1 MFSPATTAASR
12 KRAACGVIEPIAT
25 SSSSECRL
33 STNLR
38 MFTAMWRRVMLGI
51 TTCRRDPSGS
61 IASTNGV
68 DRSIRRPEVR
78 SIRSTSSSTCAAVRI
93 ERGQFRAAAAG
104 DEDPAGLVDPDLLDR
119 RVVQERLQRPEPG
132 DRVDGG
138 AGGGVRIVHRREGG
152 GADAVLVLGDHLADD
167 LGHRA
172 RIAGRVDAAPAH
184 QLAGPRV
191 DDVLRRLH
199 AKPPHPPD
207 RTKHLLC
214 GSVVPNLAW
223 RASGFQPAVDGRL
236 AGKVA
241 RSCRGV
247 FISREAH

>member
-1 MFSPATTAASR
+1 MQPRPVRQHRVDERSGQVDPPPGGAQHPLDELGDL
-12 KRAACGVIEPIAT
+12 CGGE
-25 SSSSECRL
+25 
-33 STNLR
+33 
-38 MFTAMWRRVMLGI
+38 
-51 TTCRRDPSGS
+51 D
-61 IASTNGV
+61 
-68 DRSIRRPEVR
+68 
-78 SIRSTSSSTCAAVRI
+78 

-104 DEDPAGLVDPDLLDR
+104 DEDPAWLVDPDLLDR
-119 RVVQERLQRPEPG
+119 RVVEERLQRPEPG

-247 FISREAH
+247 FISREAPLMISVGIFDISKWEGNH